1 MSSQIQTETVTAP
14 SITLKVNG
22 ENRRFPAPQTIA
34 TLLES
39 LGISADRVAVEMNKT
54 IVRKR
59 DWSQTSTTD
68 GSQIEIVQFVGGG

>member
-1 MSSQIQTETVTAP
+1 VSNQTQTETAIAESVT
-14 SITLKVNG
+14 LEVNG
-22 ENRRFPAPQTIA
+22 ESRRFPAPQTIA

-39 LGISADRVAVEMNKT
+39 LGIAADRVAVEMNKT

-59 DWSQTSTTD
+59 DWSQTPTTD